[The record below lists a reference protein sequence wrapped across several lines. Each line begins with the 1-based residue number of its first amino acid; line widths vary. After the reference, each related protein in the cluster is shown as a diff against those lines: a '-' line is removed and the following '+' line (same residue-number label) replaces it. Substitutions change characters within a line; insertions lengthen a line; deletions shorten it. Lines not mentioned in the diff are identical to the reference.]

1 MANKPYDQ
9 IRTLEKTVTL
19 PLKELHR
26 RCANAATI
34 LAFICAGFMGAAGCL
49 GYYLGKQDAKKE
61 VSKTPCPCAQK
72 IISREI
78 PCYKQAEKTEH
89 TR

>member
-1 MANKPYDQ
+1 MTNKTFDQ

-34 LAFICAGFMGAAGCL
+34 LAFMCAGFMVASGFL

-61 VSKTPCPCAQK
+61 AIKTPCPCAQK
-72 IISREI
+72 ISSQAI
-78 PCYKQAEKTEH
+78 PCQKQARKIEH
-89 TR
+89 IR

>member
-1 MANKPYDQ
+1 MTNKTFDRKEMQ
-9 IRTLEKTVTL
+9 EKTVTY

-26 RCANAATI
+26 RITDAATI
-34 LAFICAGFMGAAGCL
+34 LAFMCAGFMVASGFL

-61 VSKTPCPCAQK
+61 AVKTPCPCAQK
-72 IISREI
+72 ISSQAI
-78 PCYKQAEKTEH
+78 PCQKEARKIEH

>member
-1 MANKPYDQ
+1 MIYKIPDKKE
-9 IRTLEKTVTL
+9 TLEATVTY

-26 RCANAATI
+26 RITDAATI
-34 LAFICAGFMGAAGCL
+34 LAFMCAGFMVASGFL

-61 VSKTPCPCAQK
+61 AVKTPCPCAQK
-72 IISREI
+72 ISSQAI
-78 PCYKQAEKTEH
+78 PCQKQAEKTEH